1 MTYDYA
7 DDDSLKRT
15 MDLAAKGNDPGVSME
30 ELLLTREKYKSLCER
45 KLNCIY
51 VHDFEGNFLDAND
64 QALELLGYTHD
75 EIFSLNFADLIDDDD
90 LATAFNTTAEI
101 RSAGCQRNSTE
112 YKLKKRDGSYVWLE
126 TDGAILQRDGRP
138 FAILGVARDITGRKK
153 AEAALKESRAKY
165 KQLVEHAPAGIY
177 EVDLTRM
184 RFIRVNNIIC
194 RVTGYSREELL
205 SMNPADILADGSKR
219 LLNER
224 ADKVFAGEQIPP
236 RAEYEIKTKDG
247 RRLWAL
253 ITSKFAYKDGRP
265 VRATV
270 VISDITEQK
279 KTEEA
284 LRLSEEK
291 YRLLVDNAND
301 AIFILQEG
309 QIKFPNKKAR
319 QMGEYLGL
327 ALERVPFVN
336 YIHPED
342 RATIIDRHRRRIKGE
357 HLPNPSAFRI
367 IGRDGRE
374 MWAELNAFKVDWEGR
389 AATLNFLRDIT
400 LQRKLEHRL
409 QISQK
414 MEAVG
419 TLAGGVAHDF
429 NNLLM
434 GIQGRTSLML
444 LETNAVHPY
453 YEHLKEIENYVV
465 RAAELTK
472 QLLGFARGGKY
483 EVRPTDLNALVAQS
497 ISMFGRTKKEISIQT
512 KYQENLGTVE
522 VDRSQIDQVL
532 LNIYVN
538 AWQAMHEGGIL
549 YVQTRNVDLDENFVA
564 AYGARPGK
572 YAAIA
577 ITDTGIGME
586 EEISRRVFD
595 PFFTT
600 KEKDRGTGLGLASAY
615 GIVKNHDGIITVES
629 EKGRGTT
636 FTLYLPVSGK
646 EVIEDKRDEPEILN
660 GSETILLVDDEQ
672 LIVDV
677 GGKLLQRMGYRVM
690 TAGHG
695 DQAVEIYRQ
704 NKDAIALVILDL
716 IMPQVGGGEVY
727 DRLKEIDPQVKVLL
741 SSGYSVDGQA
751 AQILKRGCNG
761 FIQKP
766 FRPEA
771 LSKKIR
777 AILSQQEPRL

>member
-1 MTYDYA
+1 MTKDHA
-7 DDDSLKRT
+7 ENDSLERC
-15 MDLAAKGNDPGVSME
+15 MNSAAKTSDSSALME
-30 ELLLTREKYKSLCER
+30 ELLLIRERYKSLWQR
-45 KLNCIY
+45 KLYCIF
-51 VHDFEGNFLDAND
+51 VHDFEGNFLEAND
-64 QALELLGYTHD
+64 TALKLLGYNRD
-75 EIFSLNFADLIDDDD
+75 EIRALNFTDIVEGDY
-90 LATAFNTTAEI
+90 LATAWNAVQEI
-101 RSAGCQRNSTE
+101 KSSGCQQSFSE
-112 YKLKKRDGSYVWLE
+112 FKLKKRDGGHVWLE
-126 TDGAILQRDGRP
+126 TDGTILYREGRP
-138 FAILGVARDITGRKK
+138 FAILGVGRDITGRKN
-153 AEAALKESRAKY
+153 AEAALKASRTEY
-165 KQLVEHAPAGIY
+165 EQLVKHAPAGIY
-177 EVDLTRM
+177 EIDITRQ
-184 RFIRVNNIIC
+184 RFLRVNKIIS
-194 RVTGYSREELL
+194 RVTGYTREELL
-205 SMNPADILADGSKR
+205 SMNPADILTDRSKR
-219 LLNER
+219 LLSER
-224 ADKVFAGEQIPP
+224 TVRLLEGKPVPE

-253 ITSKFAYKDGRP
+253 ITSKISYKEGAP

-301 AIFILQEG
+301 AIFILQEDR
-309 QIKFPNKKAR
+309 IKFPNKKAR
-319 QMGEYLGL
+319 QLAENLGL
-327 ALERVPFVN
+327 ELGRVHFAE

-342 RATIIDRHRRRIKGE
+342 RDKVLDKHMRRIRDDN
-357 HLPNPSAFRI
+357 LPNPSVFRI
-367 IGRDGRE
+367 VGRDGRE
-374 MWAELNAFKVDWEGR
+374 MWAELNAVKVDWEGR
-389 AATLNFLRDIT
+389 PATLNFLRDIT
-400 LQRKLEHRL
+400 LQRKLEQQL
-409 QISQK
+409 QIAQK

-465 RAAELTK
+465 RAAGLAR

-483 EVRPTDLNALVAQS
+483 EVRPTDLNQLVAQS
-497 ISMFGRTKKEISIQT
+497 ISMFGRTRKEISIKA
-512 KYQENLGTVE
+512 KYQESLGTVE

-532 LNIYVN
+532 LNIFVN
-538 AWQAMHEGGIL
+538 AWQAMHAGGIL
-549 YVQTRNVDLDENFVA
+549 YVQTRNVDLDQNFVA

-572 YAAIA
+572 YAAIS
-577 ITDTGIGME
+577 ITDNGVGME

-595 PFFTT
+595 PFFST

-636 FTLYLPVSGK
+636 FTVYLPVSGK
-646 EVIEDKRDEPEILN
+646 PAVAEKPDEPEILT
-660 GSETILLVDDEQ
+660 GSETVLLVDDEQ
-672 LIVDV
+672 LIIDV
-677 GGKLLQRMGYRVM
+677 ESKLLQRMGYRVL
-690 TAGHG
+690 TAGNG
-695 DQAVEIYRQ
+695 NQAIEIYRQ
-704 NKDAIALVILDL
+704 KKGTIAIVILDM
-716 IMPQVGGGEVY
+716 IMPQLSGGEVY

-741 SSGYSVDGQA
+741 SSGYSVDSQA
-751 AQILKRGCNG
+751 ADILRRGCNG

-777 AILSQQEPRL
+777 AILSQRNT

>member
-1 MTYDYA
+1 MTSDQA
-7 DDDSLKRT
+7 KNDCLKT
-15 MDLAAKGNDPGVSME
+15 CMDLAAKGIDASVSIE
-30 ELLLTREKYKSLCER
+30 ELLLIREKYKSLCER
-45 KLNCIY
+45 NLHCIY
-51 VHDFEGNFLDAND
+51 VHDLEGNFLDAND
-64 QALELLGYTHD
+64 TALKLLGYNRD
-75 EIFSLNFADLIDDDD
+75 EILSLNFSDLIEDDY
-90 LATAFNTTAEI
+90 LATAFNTMEEI
-101 RSAGCQRNSTE
+101 KSAGCQLNFTE
-112 YKLKKRDGSYVWLE
+112 YKLKRRDGSYAWLE
-126 TDGAILQRDGRP
+126 TDGSILHRHGKPYAI
-138 FAILGVARDITGRKK
+138 FGVGRDITGRKK
-153 AEAALKESRAKY
+153 AEAALRESRSKY

-177 EVDLTRM
+177 EVDLNNT
-184 RFIRVNNIIC
+184 RFIRVNDIMC
-194 RVTGYSREELL
+194 RVTGYSRQELM
-205 SMNPADILADGSKR
+205 SMNPTDILTDSSR
-219 LLNER
+219 EQLNER
-224 ADKVFAGEQIPP
+224 TQRLLEGKQVPARVD
-236 RAEYEIKTKDG
+236 YEIKTKDG

-253 ITSKFAYKDGRP
+253 ITANFTYKDGRP

-284 LRLSEEK
+284 LRLSQEK

-301 AIFILQEG
+301 AIFILQDDR
-309 QIKFPNKKAR
+309 IKFPNNKAG
-319 QMGEYLGL
+319 QIAEYLGL
-327 ALERVPFVN
+327 ELERFPFVD

-342 RATIIDRHRRRIKGE
+342 RDMIRDRYMRRIKGE
-357 HLPNPSAFRI
+357 HPPNPSVFRV
-367 IGRDGRE
+367 IGRDDRE
-374 MWAELNAFKVDWEGR
+374 IWAELNAFKVDWEGR
-389 AATLNFLRDIT
+389 VATLNFLRDIT
-400 LQRKLEHRL
+400 LQRKLEQQL

-444 LETNAVHPY
+444 LETPVFHPF

-483 EVRPTDLNALVAQS
+483 EVRPTDLNELVAQS
-497 ISMFGRTKKEISIQT
+497 ISLFGRTKKEISIQT
-512 KYQENLGTVE
+512 KYQENLETVE

-549 YVQTRNVDLDENFVA
+549 SVQTRNVELAENFVG
-564 AYGARPGK
+564 AYGVRPGK
-572 YAAIA
+572 YAAVS

-586 EEISRRVFD
+586 EETARRVFD

-600 KEKDRGTGLGLASAY
+600 KDKDRGTGLGLASAY

-629 EKGRGTT
+629 EKGQGTT
-636 FTLYLPVSGK
+636 FTVYLPVSGK
-646 EVIEDKRDEPEILN
+646 EVSDEKREEPDILT
-660 GSETILLVDDEQ
+660 GSETVLLVDDEQ
-672 LIVDV
+672 LIIDV
-677 GGKLLQRMGYRVM
+677 GSKLLQKMGYRVL
-690 TAGHG
+690 TAGNG
-695 DQAVEIYRQ
+695 KQAIEIYRR
-704 NKDAIALVILDL
+704 NKGAIAIVILDL
-716 IMPQVGGGEVY
+716 IMPQVSGGEVY
-727 DRLKEIDPQVKVLL
+727 DRLREIDPQVRVLL

-751 AQILKRGCNG
+751 AEILKRGCNG

-766 FRPEA
+766 FRPDA

-777 AILSQQEPRL
+777 AILAQHKF

>member
-1 MTYDYA
+1 MTNDHA
-7 DDDSLKRT
+7 NNDSGKKS
-15 MDLAAKGNDPGVSME
+15 MDPSAKGFNASESME
-30 ELLLTREKYKSLCER
+30 ELLLIREKYKSLYER
-45 KLNCIY
+45 KLHCIY
-51 VHDFEGNFLDAND
+51 VHDLEGNFLDAND
-64 QALELLGYTHD
+64 TSLKLLGYKRN
-75 EIFSLNFADLIDDDD
+75 EILSLNFTDLIEDDF
-90 LATAFNTTAEI
+90 LSTAYNTVNEI
-101 RSAGCQRNSTE
+101 RSDGCQQNFTE
-112 YKLKKRDGSYVWLE
+112 YKLKTRDGSYVWLE
-126 TDGAILQRDGRP
+126 TDGSLLYRDGKP
-138 FAILGVARDITGRKK
+138 YAILGVARDITSRKK
-153 AEAALKESRAKY
+153 AEAALRESRAKY

-177 EVDLTRM
+177 EVDLTTQ
-184 RFIRVNNIIC
+184 RFIRVNDIMR

-205 SMNPADILADGSKR
+205 AMNPMDILTESSR
-219 LLNER
+219 EQLTER
-224 ADKVFAGEQIPP
+224 AVLLFSGKQVPP
-236 RAEYEIKTKDG
+236 RVEFEIRTKDG
-247 RRLWAL
+247 RRLWVL
-253 ITSKFAYKDGRP
+253 VTSKFTYQEGNP

-279 KTEEA
+279 KAEDA

-291 YRLLVDNAND
+291 YRLLVDNARD
-301 AIFILQEG
+301 AIFILQNG
-309 QIKFPNKKAR
+309 QIKFPNKKAKEI
-319 QMGEYLGL
+319 GAGLGL
-327 ALERVPFVN
+327 QLDRVSFVD

-342 RATIIDRHRRRIKGE
+342 RDKIIDRYTRRLNGE
-357 HLPNPSAFRI
+357 HVPNPFVFRI

-374 MWAELNAFKVDWEGR
+374 MWSELNSVKIDWEGGP
-389 AATLNFLRDIT
+389 ATLNFLRDIT
-400 LQRKLEHRL
+400 LQRKLEQRL

-419 TLAGGVAHDF
+419 TLAGGIAHDF

-444 LETNAVHPY
+444 LETNSVHPY

-483 EVRPTDLNALVAQS
+483 EVRPTDLNDLVAQS
-497 ISMFGRTKKEISIQT
+497 LKMFGRTKKEITIKT
-512 KYQENLGTVE
+512 KYQEDLETVA

-538 AWQAMHEGGIL
+538 AWQAMYEGGII
-549 YVQTRNVDLDENFVA
+549 YVQTRSVDLYENFVC
-564 AYGARPGK
+564 AYGVSPGK
-572 YAAIA
+572 YAAIS

-586 EEISRRVFD
+586 KETARRVFD

-629 EKGRGTT
+629 ENGQGAT
-636 FTLYLPVSGK
+636 FTIYLPVSGK
-646 EVIEDKRDEPEILN
+646 EVINDKGGEPEIIT

-672 LIVDV
+672 MIIDV
-677 GGKLLQRMGYRVM
+677 GSKLLQRMGYRVL

-695 DQAVEIYRQ
+695 NQAIEIYRQ
-704 NKDAIALVILDL
+704 NKGAIAVVILDL

-741 SSGYSVDGQA
+741 SSGYSVAGQA
-751 AQILKRGCNG
+751 AEILKRGCNG

-777 AILSQQEPRL
+777 EILSQPKI

>member
-1 MTYDYA
+1 MTYDHA
-7 DDDSLKRT
+7 DSDSLERS
-15 MDLAAKGNDPGVSME
+15 MNSAAKGIDSSASME
-30 ELLLTREKYKSLCER
+30 ELLLIRERYKSLWER
-45 KLNCIY
+45 KLHCIY
-51 VHDFEGNFLDAND
+51 VHDFEGNFLEAND
-64 QALELLGYTHD
+64 TALELLGYSRD
-75 EIFSLNFADLIDDDD
+75 EIRSLNFSDLVEDDYLSTAIDI
-90 LATAFNTTAEI
+90 TQEI
-101 RSAGCQRNSTE
+101 KSTGCQQDFTE
-112 YKLKKRDGSYVWLE
+112 YKLKKKDGSYVWLE
-126 TDGAILQRDGRP
+126 TDGSILYRDGRP
-138 FAILGVARDITGRKK
+138 FAILGVGRDITGRKK

-165 KQLVEHAPAGIY
+165 EQLVKHAPAGIY
-177 EVDLTRM
+177 EVDMIRM
-184 RFIRVNNIIC
+184 RFLRVNKIIS

-205 SMNPADILADGSKR
+205 SMNPADILTDRSKR
-219 LLNER
+219 LLSER
-224 ADKVFAGEQIPP
+224 AERLLEGKQIPE

-253 ITSKFAYKDGRP
+253 ITSKFSYKDGRP

-279 KTEEA
+279 KTEAA

-319 QMGEYLGL
+319 QLGKKLGL
-327 ALERVPFVN
+327 ELERVHFTE

-342 RATIIDRHRRRIKGE
+342 RDKIVDRHMRRIKGE
-357 HLPNPSAFRI
+357 DLPNPYMFRI

-374 MWAELNAFKVDWEGR
+374 MWVELNAVKVDWEGR

-400 LQRKLEHRL
+400 LQRKLEQQL

-444 LETNAVHPY
+444 LETSAVHPY

-465 RAAELTK
+465 RAAQLTK

-483 EVRPTDLNALVAQS
+483 EVRPTDLNELVAQS
-497 ISMFGRTKKEISIQT
+497 ISMFGRTKKEISIKT
-512 KYQENLGTVE
+512 KYQKNLGTIE

-532 LNIYVN
+532 LNIFVN

-549 YVQTRNVDLDENFVA
+549 YVQTRNVDLSKNFVA

-572 YAAIA
+572 YAAIS
-577 ITDTGIGME
+577 ITDNGIGMK

-600 KEKDRGTGLGLASAY
+600 REKDRGTGLGLASAY

-636 FTLYLPVSGK
+636 FTVYLPVSGK
-646 EVIEDKRDEPEILN
+646 KVVDEKPAEPEILT
-660 GSETILLVDDEQ
+660 GSETVLLVDDEQ
-672 LIVDV
+672 LIIDV
-677 GGKLLQRMGYRVM
+677 GGKLLQRMGYRVL
-690 TAGHG
+690 TADNGN
-695 DQAVEIYRQ
+695 QAIEIYRQ
-704 NKDAIALVILDL
+704 NKGTIEIVILDL
-716 IMPQVGGGEVY
+716 IMPQVSGGEVY

-741 SSGYSVDGQA
+741 SSGYSAESQA
-751 AQILKRGCNG
+751 AEILRRGCNG

-777 AILSQQEPRL
+777 AILSQRES

>member
-15 MDLAAKGNDPGVSME
+15 MDLAGKGNDSGASME
-30 ELLLTREKYKSLCER
+30 ELLLIREKYNSLCER

-51 VHDFEGNFLDAND
+51 IHDFEGNFLDANN
-64 QALELLGYTHD
+64 QALELLGYTRD
-75 EIFSLNFADLIDDDD
+75 EILSLNFADLVAEDH
-90 LATAFNTTAEI
+90 LATAFNTTDEI
-101 RSAGCQRNSTE
+101 RSAGCQQNFTE
-112 YKLKKRDGSYVWLE
+112 YKLKKSDGSYVWLE
-126 TDGAILQRDGRP
+126 TDGAILHRDGKP
-138 FAILGVARDITGRKK
+138 FAILGVARDITGRKET
-153 AEAALKESRAKY
+153 EAALKESRAKY

-184 RFIRVNNIIC
+184 RFSRVNNIIC

-205 SMNPADILADGSKR
+205 SMNPAELLTAESKR
-219 LLNER
+219 LLSER
-224 ADKVFAGEQIPP
+224 AELVSAGGQVPS
-236 RAEYEIKTKDG
+236 RVEYEIKTKDG
-247 RRLWAL
+247 RQLWAL
-253 ITSKFAYKDGRP
+253 ITSKFTYKDGRP

-309 QIKFPNKKAR
+309 QIKFPNKRAI
-319 QMGEYLGL
+319 QMGKYLGL
-327 ALERVPFVN
+327 ELERVPFTE
-336 YIHPED
+336 YIHPENRD
-342 RATIIDRHRRRIKGE
+342 VIIDSHRRRLNGE
-357 HLPNPSAFRI
+357 HLPNPAVFRI
-367 IGRDGRE
+367 IGREGRE

-453 YEHLKEIENYVV
+453 YEHLKEIENYIV

-497 ISMFGRTKKEISIQT
+497 ISMFGRTKKEISIKT
-512 KYQENLGTVE
+512 KYQDNLGTVE

-538 AWQAMHEGGIL
+538 AWQAMHDGGIL
-549 YVQTRNVDLDENFVA
+549 YVQTRNVDLDENFA
-564 AYGARPGK
+564 ATYGARPCK

-577 ITDTGIGME
+577 ITDTGIGMD

-615 GIVKNHDGIITVES
+615 GILKNHDGIITVES

-636 FTLYLPVSGK
+636 FTVYLPVSGK
-646 EVIEDKRDEPEILN
+646 EVIAEKRDEPEILS

-672 LIVDV
+672 LIIDV
-677 GGKLLQRMGYRVM
+677 GGKLLQRMGYRVL

-695 DQAVEIYRQ
+695 DQAIEIYRR

-751 AQILKRGCNG
+751 AEILKRGCNG

-771 LSKKIR
+771 LSQKIR
-777 AILSQQEPRL
+777 AILSE